1 MKNTSI
7 VFALICLLGSAG
19 FAQTVNS
26 NGSVSGTTQTS
37 ISKNGNAA
45 EIESGTQIAAQ
56 LQNSL
61 DVKKAKVGDQV
72 ILKTTKA
79 VKQNGQVV
87 LNKGAKLIGQVTE
100 VQQKTKSS
108 ANSKISVVFDKIQ
121 QGDLIMPVSAT
132 IVSLTQVRSAASL
145 NDNVQADVQGSSST
159 SAQTRSSS
167 SGGGLL
173 GGVTNT
179 VGSAVNTTTN
189 VVGGVTDAV
198 GQTVNGTTRTVGGT
212 LKGIQVSQA
221 TDVSAGGSS
230 TLSLQGGNLQIEK
243 GTTFNLRVSG
253 SASVETANSKGT
265 NK

>member
-1 MKNTSI
+1 MKNTTI
-7 VFALICLLGSAG
+7 VFALICLLGGAG

-26 NGSVSGTTQTS
+26 NGSVSGNTQTS
-37 ISKNGNAA
+37 ISKNGSAA
-45 EIESGTQIAAQ
+45 TIESGTQIAAQ

-87 LNKGAKLIGQVTE
+87 VNKGAKLIGQITE
-100 VQQKTKSS
+100 VQQKTR
-108 ANSKISVVFDKIQ
+108 AGAMSKISVVFDKVQ
-121 QGDLIMPVSAT
+121 QGELIMPVSAT
-132 IVSLTQVRSAASL
+132 IVSLTQLQSGATVSDSAQS
-145 NDNVQADVQGSSST
+145 DVYATSST

-179 VGSAVNTTTN
+179 VGGVVNTTTN
-189 VVGGVTDAV
+189 VVGGVNDTV
-198 GQTVNGTTRTVGGT
+198 GQTVNGTSKTVGGT
-212 LKGIQVSQA
+212 LKGIQVSQS

-243 GTTFNLRVSG
+243 GTTFNLRISG
-253 SASVETANSKGT
+253 SSSVETGNRKDPD
-265 NK
+265 K